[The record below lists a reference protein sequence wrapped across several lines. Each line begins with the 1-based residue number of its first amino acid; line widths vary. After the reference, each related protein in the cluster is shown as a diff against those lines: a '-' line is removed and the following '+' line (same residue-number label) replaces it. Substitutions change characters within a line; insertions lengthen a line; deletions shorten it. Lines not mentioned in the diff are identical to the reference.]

1 MEIIYRRIY
10 GDERQGSEYRVL
22 VDRLWPRGVS
32 KEDADIDLWAK
43 DLTPSSDLRSWFH
56 ENKDDRYDEFARRY
70 RDELKETDFDLS
82 ELRKHSSIVLLTA
95 VKDIETSHIPTLTKY
110 LKKALT

>member
-1 MEIIYRRIY
+1 MRLTCRRIY
-10 GDERQGSEYRVL
+10 GDERQGAEYRVF

-32 KEDADIDLWAK
+32 KEDADLDQWAK
-43 DLTPSSDLRSWFH
+43 DLTPSSGLRSWFH

-70 RDELKETDFDLS
+70 RAELKETDFDFS
-82 ELRKHSSIVLLTA
+82 ELRKHTSIVLLTA
-95 VKDIETSHIPTLTKY
+95 VKDVETSHIPTLTKY